1 MVLSRNSVDMEG
13 KVAIITG
20 GGTGIGRAIAMALA
34 YAGTHVVVCGRRAGR
49 LDAVV
54 NEIRAIG
61 AAGIGV
67 TADVSSEEDVQRVVG
82 RAMESFNRVDILVNN
97 AGISD
102 GAFIHELTP
111 DTWDLMMATN
121 LRGAFLMTRA
131 VLPGMRAQRAG
142 HIITISSES
151 GIEYY
156 QGDAAY
162 GTSKHALNAF
172 AEYIQRENQEF
183 NIRVNT
189 ICPGM
194 VVTEMSQNEPGLRT
208 ERCLFPED
216 IAELAVFLLTRRPNI
231 KIGTPIL
238 IQTMLNPWVS
248 ESSGDAAG

>member
-1 MVLSRNSVDMEG
+1 MLSRHPVDLEN
-13 KVAIITG
+13 KVAIVTG
-20 GGTGIGRAIAMALA
+20 GGTGIGRAIAIALA
-34 YAGTHVVVCGRRAGR
+34 YAGARIVICGRRADR
-49 LDAVV
+49 LDEVV
-54 NEIRAIG
+54 SSMRAIG
-61 AAGIGV
+61 AAGLGIA
-67 TADVSSEEDVQRVVG
+67 ADISLEEDVQEVTRKAIG
-82 RAMESFNRVDILVNN
+82 SFGKIDILVNN

-102 GAFIHELTP
+102 GALIHELTP

-121 LRGAFLMTRA
+121 LRGSFLMARA

-142 HIITISSES
+142 HIINISSES
-151 GIEYY
+151 GLDYY
-156 QGDAAY
+156 QEDAAY

-248 ESSGDAAG
+248 D